1 MSTRK
6 NVLKQRCEKFA
17 ALVSG
22 LEHAALTPRQRQVV
36 QLRTA
41 GLTLVAIGK
50 RLGVSAERV
59 RQIEARLRS
68 RALLKRAVSRAGSA
82 GSHTALKFSRSP

>member
-1 MSTRK
+1 MRK
-6 NVLKQRCEKFA
+6 NALKQRCEEFA

-22 LEHAALTPRQRQVV
+22 LDRAALTPRQRQVV

-41 GLTLVAIGK
+41 GLTLGTIGK

-68 RALLKRAVSRAGSA
+68 RVLLKRTVSHAG
-82 GSHTALKFSRSP
+82 